1 MKYPKISPFFLLG
14 EIVVDLI
21 STEVVDSLGEAKH
34 FEQFAGGEVSNL
46 ATNISRL
53 GYEAALGAC
62 IGSDGFGKFLQ
73 DHLIRAGVNLEYLQV
88 SNLAPTTLIPV
99 TRHSGTPDFIVYRG
113 ADQYL
118 ALTDDL
124 LAAAEECKFIHTS
137 AFALSRDPCRNT
149 ILAVLE
155 ANHNQEKII
164 SLDPNYHRRIW
175 PDLSDYRSTLQDLY
189 KYITITKP
197 SLDDSIRIFGPGLKP
212 IQYLEEFLN
221 LGLEIVV
228 LTMGSEGSL
237 LGTIQGDRIHIQPNP
252 VPVVDITGAG
262 DAFWSGLLIGL
273 YEGYTALTAARL
285 GQVIA
290 EHKISFVGP
299 VQEHL
304 PLQMYLNL
312 AEKTPINQF

>member
-1 MKYPKISPFFLLG
+1 MENPKVSPFLLLG

-21 STEVVDSLGEAKH
+21 STEAIDSLGEAKH

-53 GYEAALGAC
+53 GYNAALGAC

-73 DHLIRAGVNLEYLQV
+73 TNLIQAGVNLEYLQV

-113 ADQYL
+113 ADQFL

-124 LAAAEECKFIHTS
+124 LAAAEVSKFIHTS
-137 AFALSRDPCRNT
+137 AFALSRDPCRST

-155 ANHNQEKII
+155 ANHSQGKII

-212 IQYLEEFLN
+212 IQYLNKFLN
-221 LGLEIVV
+221 LGPEIVV

-237 LGTIQGDRIHIQPNP
+237 LGTAQGDRIHIQSSP

-273 YEGYTALTAARL
+273 YEGHTALTAARL

-290 EHKISFVGP
+290 EHKIGYIGP
-299 VQEHL
+299 IQEHL